1 MSAEIGWS
9 IAAALFAIW
18 YLSHQAGRLDRL
30 HHRIELATIALDGH
44 LNRRAGIAAELVSL
58 NFLDPALEAYL
69 MQSAHDVL
77 AGEDLPD
84 PMRLSDESE
93 LTEALADAFEDEED
107 VMEFRKD
114 AAINLLMD
122 ELLTVC
128 KKIALA
134 RGFHADAVRDCLNL
148 RDQTLVR
155 LFRLAGRANKPVAI
169 AFDDRIPAG
178 LAR

>member
-1 MSAEIGWS
+1 MSAEIGWA
-9 IAAALFAIW
+9 IAIALFVIW

-44 LNRRAGIAAELVSL
+44 LNRRAGIASEMVSL

-69 MQSAHDVL
+69 MQSVHDVL

-84 PMRLSDESE
+84 PKRLSDESE

-107 VMEFRKD
+107 VLEFRKD

-128 KKIALA
+128 NKVSLT

-148 RDQTLVR
+148 RDQSLVR
-155 LFRLAGRANKPVAI
+155 LFRLAGRASRPAII
-169 AFDDRIPAG
+169 AFDDRIPSG
-178 LAR
+178 LTS

>member
-1 MSAEIGWS
+1 MNAEIIW
-9 IAAALFAIW
+9 IVVFFLFAIW

-30 HHRIELATIALDGH
+30 HHRIEVAMVGLDGH

-84 PMRLSDESE
+84 SMRLSDESE

-107 VMEFRKD
+107 VNEFRKD
-114 AAINLLMD
+114 AAINLLID

-128 KKIALA
+128 TKITLA

-148 RDQTLVR
+148 RNQLLVKM
-155 LFRLAGRANKPVAI
+155 FRLAGRAKRPVAI
-169 AFDDRIPAG
+169 AFDDRIPSG